1 MEPEKRQDITTDEA
15 IIENHEQAQA
25 LADSLW
31 DEMERHHDAITQI
44 EIRLRRLEEKW
55 KVTPRLRRVYVRP

>member
-1 MEPEKRQDITTDEA
+1 MD
-15 IIENHEQAQA
+15 QAQA

>member
-1 MEPEKRQDITTDEA
+1 
-15 IIENHEQAQA
+15 
-25 LADSLW
+25 
-31 DEMERHHDAITQI
+31 MERHHDAITQI